1 MCNELNPI
9 QRALEEKLT
18 NVDLLN
24 ASPEQVKEL
33 ANEVAEY
40 TSGLVGIIL
49 TEGEERDAIET
60 RRHVVQHFIIA
71 IHRNIGEKVHGKQD
85 ELNALS
91 EQKEQDLSKEDY
103 EAFVATTTVEFNEFQ
118 HAHRQSQSRLY
129 AAILAATPAEDV
141 CEVMDINSELYHH
154 ARMRQ
159 HMPSSMGEMLGQLM
173 ESIEGADEEQVE
185 KPVNETTH

>member
-18 NVDLLN
+18 NVDLLT

-49 TEGEERDAIET
+49 TEGEEREAIET
-60 RRHVVQHFIIA
+60 RRHVVQHLIIA
-71 IHRNIGEKVHGKQD
+71 IHSNIGRKVHGKQD
-85 ELNALS
+85 EFNTLA
-91 EQKEQDLSKEDY
+91 EQKEQDLSKEDF
-103 EAFVATTTVEFNEFQ
+103 EAFVATTTAEFNEFQ
-118 HAHRQSQSRLY
+118 LAHRQAQSRLY

-141 CEVMDINSELYHH
+141 CEVMDINSDLYHH
-154 ARMRQ
+154 ARMRE
-159 HMPSSMGEMLGQLM
+159 HMPNMMGNLLGQ
-173 ESIEGADEEQVE
+173 IVEGLGDEDEQAE
-185 KPVNETTH
+185 TPANETTH